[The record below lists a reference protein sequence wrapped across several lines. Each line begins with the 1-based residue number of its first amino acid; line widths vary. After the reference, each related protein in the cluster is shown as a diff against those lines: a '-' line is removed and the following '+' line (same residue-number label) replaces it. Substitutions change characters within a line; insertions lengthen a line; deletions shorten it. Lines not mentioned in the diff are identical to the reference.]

1 MTNRFARQYQKLRDR
16 LGGRRKLALAII
28 GIWIAAEL
36 LVAAAVAIVGKEW
49 VESGTANSSS
59 STGSAPGFSLSRS
72 RSSIAV
78 F

>member
-1 MTNRFARQYQKLRDR
+1 MTNRFARQYQRLRDR

-36 LVAAAVAIVGKEW
+36 LAAAAVAVAGKGW
-49 VESGTANSSS
+49 IESGTANTSSS
-59 STGSAPGFSLSRS
+59 GSSAPGFSLSRS
-72 RSSIAV
+72 HSSIAV